1 MGLGAEAIGELA
13 AAYAEA
19 RLTQMLGGGSDSAVR
34 ALGRGL
40 SSISFHASLEG
51 EREVIR
57 QFRALGGK
65 FPKKYLTKAAKE
77 GGKEPL
83 AKARELA
90 PRDTGAL
97 KKGIKYIRE
106 TPSKR
111 TKAVY
116 RMVFNRK
123 YNNIFQKPIKNVGI
137 YGGKKDTGYYPVSQ
151 EYGFKSKS
159 GYTRG
164 KYFLRRA
171 IDSTASQ
178 SEVKMIESLNQ
189 SIDDIL
195 R

>member
-1 MGLGAEAIGELA
+1 MGLGTEAIGELA

-65 FPKKYLTKAAKE
+65 FPKKELTKAAKA
-77 GGKEPL
+77 GGAEPL
-83 AKARELA
+83 KVARALA
-90 PRDTGAL
+90 PRDTGTL

-106 TPSKR
+106 TPRKKY
-111 TKAVY
+111 KAVY

-123 YNNIFQKPIKNVGI
+123 YNAVFQKPIKHPGI

-178 SEVKMIESLNQ
+178 SEAKMIESLNK